1 MQPTR
6 EKSRGN
12 KRGHADALVGV
23 ALSSSEPEQ
32 SHAAI
37 PASTSR
43 VSADAFQRSPS
54 EPPQTPRRD
63 SSFRLRTRATSS
75 RTAAAEPSTFL
86 GTDLDSSRVQHEL
99 QVHQIELKVQNA
111 ELRRTQLELEESRER
126 YFDLYNCAPV
136 GYCTIDERGQILE
149 ANLRAAEML
158 GGSVDT
164 LERQPLTRFI
174 SPEDQ
179 DIFYLQQRQT
189 FATLGSESFE
199 VRMRQTSGA
208 EMVVWMVLVAT
219 FSDVEGHAI
228 IGRVTMSD
236 ITLRKQ
242 MEQEQQRLQMQL
254 FQAQKLESIGTLAGA
269 IAHDFN
275 NLLASIMANLAI
287 LDLERSDPSART
299 ECLDDIKTLVQRGAD
314 LTKQLL
320 GFARRG
326 KFEVAPL
333 DFDAVLEKV
342 FSVFERTHKNIA
354 MRLERGAPMRSV
366 LADRG
371 QIEQVILNLL
381 MNAGQA
387 MPGGGELRVASEE
400 VTLSTHEAEC
410 RGIRPGSYVR
420 LAVIDNG
427 VGMSEAVRARIFE
440 PFFTTRQH
448 GGGSGLGLASAY
460 GIIKNHNGFIAV
472 ESTMGKGTAF
482 YVYLPTTESE
492 PILPPAPIQDVPCRG
507 VETLLL
513 VDDEDQ
519 IIKSWGRTLRHLGY
533 HVLVARNGIEALEIL
548 RQRADEISLVIL
560 DLIMP
565 GMGGKDTFDAM
576 RKFAP
581 KLKVLLWSGYGSDG
595 VASEMMARG
604 CSGFIQKPAGVAA
617 LSTKLRE
624 LL

>member
-1 MQPTR
+1 MQTKR
-6 EKSRGN
+6 EKSREG
-12 KRGHADALVGV
+12 KRG
-23 ALSSSEPEQ
+23 Q
-32 SHAAI
+32 SHASVGPPPSRSVPEPSLTAM
-37 PASTSR
+37 PSSGRR
-43 VSADAFQRSPS
+43 VSADTCERSSS
-54 EPPQTPRRD
+54 EPPQTLRRD
-63 SSFRLRTRATSS
+63 SSFRLRSPATPSCLS
-75 RTAAAEPSTFL
+75 TAEL
-86 GTDLDSSRVQHEL
+86 GMSFEADWDGLRGQHEL

-136 GYCTIDERGQILE
+136 GYCTIDEQGRILE

-158 GGSVDT
+158 ATSVDT

-174 SPEDQ
+174 LPEDQ
-179 DIFYLQQRQT
+179 DIFYLQQRRT

-199 VRMRQTSGA
+199 IRMRQTSGA

-219 FSDVEGHAI
+219 LSDVGGQVTV
-228 IGRVTMSD
+228 GRVTMSD
-236 ITLRKQ
+236 ISLRKR
-242 MEQEQQRLQMQL
+242 MEQEQQKLQTQL

-287 LDLERSDPSART
+287 LELEKSDQAARA
-299 ECLDDIKTLVQRGAD
+299 ECLDDIKTLAQRGAD

-342 FSVFERTHKNIA
+342 CCVFERTHKDIS
-354 MRLERGAPMRSV
+354 MRLERGAPTCSV

-371 QIEQVILNLL
+371 QFEQVVLNLL

-387 MPGGGELRVASEE
+387 MPGGGELRVATEE
-400 VTLSTHEAEC
+400 VTLSIRDAESH
-410 RGIRPGSYVR
+410 GVRPGSYVK
-420 LAVIDNG
+420 LSVIDNG
-427 VGMSEAVRARIFE
+427 VGMSEAVRSRIFE
-440 PFFTTRQH
+440 PFFTTRLH
-448 GGGSGLGLASAY
+448 GGGSGLGLASVY

-472 ESTMGKGTAF
+472 ESTLGQGSEF
-482 YVYLPTTESE
+482 YVYLPTTERE
-492 PILPPAPIQDVPCRG
+492 PVLPPVPIQEVPREG
-507 VETLLL
+507 AETLLL
-513 VDDEDQ
+513 VDDEEQ

-533 HVLVARNGIEALEIL
+533 NVLIARNGIEALEIL
-548 RQRADEISLVIL
+548 REHADEISLVIL

-576 RKFAP
+576 RKLSP
-581 KLKVLLWSGYGSDG
+581 GLKVLVWSGYGSDG
-595 VASEMMARG
+595 VASDMMARG

-617 LSTKLRE
+617 LSAKLRE